1 MKEEFEDYYSDSI
14 FKFESMLKTNDFL
27 FFDSDEF
34 EEIIVYY
41 LEIGNV
47 SLAKKAIS
55 MATEQYPNS
64 VTLVLL
70 QIELLLFNNELD
82 ESEKLIEK
90 ISLIDPLNTDI
101 LIQQAKILS
110 KRKNHQQAIDLLIKM
125 ILFF

>member
-90 ISLIDPLNTDI
+90 LSI
-101 LIQQAKILS
+101 LICSPRRRDNEKSETAVFTVS
-110 KRKNHQQAIDLLIKM
+110 VRTCNTSNVPAD
-125 ILFF
+125 